1 MQCMPCVSNIIETL
15 CINRQYIY
23 DIHTL
28 FIYTILHTVSA
39 VIRIQTS
46 GGTDRDTMSPPGP
59 IHDNAFSA
67 APVS

>member
-1 MQCMPCVSNIIETL
+1 MC
-15 CINRQYIY
+15 

-28 FIYTILHTVSA
+28 FMYTILYIVST
-39 VIRIQTS
+39 VIRTRTS
-46 GGTDRDTMSPPGP
+46 GGTDRDTMSPAGP